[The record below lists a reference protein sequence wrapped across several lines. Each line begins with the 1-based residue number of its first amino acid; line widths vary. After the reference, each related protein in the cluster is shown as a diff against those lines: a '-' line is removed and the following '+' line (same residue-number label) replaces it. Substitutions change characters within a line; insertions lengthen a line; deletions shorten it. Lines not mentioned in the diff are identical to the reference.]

1 MTATKPKAAES
12 KSIAEMSTQERLR
25 DIAVIAEDLILDAGV
40 LALAINGM
48 KQICVDCEPDQDDLE
63 GLYMQAAKVRSG
75 IYNLLALAD
84 PAVRAAA

>member
-40 LALAINGM
+40 LALSLIH
-48 KQICVDCEPDQDDLE
+48 I
-63 GLYMQAAKVRSG
+63 
-75 IYNLLALAD
+75 
-84 PAVRAAA
+84 